1 MKNNNSEENK
11 ESIVEVS
18 TKPNHLGVILVAAF
32 AVLVMYGIIYA
43 IYNQMDKDDNEKAA
57 QAAAKAAKMTTTEF
71 IETTEVTTELYNH
84 EYLDVP
90 DADRISAKSAIL
102 YNMTTNTILFEKNP
116 DMQCYPASTTKLI
129 TAIVALQNVSP
140 DTIYTVG
147 TEIKLIGEDS
157 SSAYLVEGSQLSL
170 ESLIYAMLLPSG
182 NDAAYTV
189 AVNTAR
195 IVSGNPEMTD
205 EQSVAYFC
213 GLMNGLASELEMEN
227 THFADPDGWYMPNH
241 YVTAEDMLKIAIK
254 SMEFP
259 IIINASSTMA
269 YTVTPE
275 NGSPVYTWENNNKF
289 INEMSDFYYPY
300 ATGLKT
306 GFTDEAGYCYVA
318 SAEKDGTELIALIF
332 GSATME
338 DRYRDAKNIFNAIF
352 EPEAI
357 EYAEVTAPPEEA
369 AQDMAVQ

>member
-1 MKNNNSEENK
+1 MKNNYSAENN
-11 ESIVEVS
+11 ESAAETS
-18 TKPNHLGVILVAAF
+18 TKPNHLSIILAAAF
-32 AVLVMYGIIYA
+32 AVMVMYGVIYA
-43 IYNQMDKDDNEKAA
+43 IYNQMDKNDNEKTA
-57 QAAAKAAKMTTTEF
+57 QAAAEAAKMTSAEF

-102 YNMTTNTILFEKNP
+102 YNKTTNTILFEKNS
-116 DMQCYPASTTKLI
+116 DIRCYPASTTKLI
-129 TAIVALQNVSP
+129 TSIVALQNVSP

-195 IVSGNPEMTD
+195 IVSGNADMTD
-205 EQSVAYFC
+205 EQAVAYFC
-213 GLMNGLASELEMEN
+213 GLMNALARELEMEN
-227 THFADPDGWYMPNH
+227 THFADPDGWYMENH
-241 YVTAEDMLKIAIK
+241 YVTAEDMLKIVIK
-254 SMEFP
+254 AMEFP
-259 IIINASSTMA
+259 EITTASSTIT

-289 INEMSDFYYPY
+289 INEQSEFYFPY

-306 GFTDEAGYCYVA
+306 GFTDEAGYCYAATA
-318 SAEKDGTELIALIF
+318 SKDGTELIALIF
-332 GSATME
+332 GSETME
-338 DRYRDAKNIFNAIF
+338 DRYRDAKNLFNAVF
-352 EPEAI
+352 EPDAI
-357 EYAEVTAPPEEA
+357 EYADVTSLPEEA
-369 AQDMAVQ
+369 AVQ